1 MWHIK
6 FMSTSCEDALSR
18 MPQNTFDDKST
29 LVQAMDS
36 GFQVPCTFFQVLFYL
51 GDLVNAN
58 PGIGAIR

>member
-1 MWHIK
+1 
-6 FMSTSCEDALSR
+6 